1 MSNELFFEVVEAKYS
16 PKNGITC
23 HIIAS
28 VNQDDLYNMQTNQEN
43 VKVFECKQ
51 KSIRELKNQEKIEL
65 IDGIDYRDQ
74 DEDEDEDEDEDQDED
89 AMVGGGSKKM
99 SKMIKTH
106 NLAHFLSKM
115 SP

>member
-74 DEDEDEDEDEDQDED
+74 DED